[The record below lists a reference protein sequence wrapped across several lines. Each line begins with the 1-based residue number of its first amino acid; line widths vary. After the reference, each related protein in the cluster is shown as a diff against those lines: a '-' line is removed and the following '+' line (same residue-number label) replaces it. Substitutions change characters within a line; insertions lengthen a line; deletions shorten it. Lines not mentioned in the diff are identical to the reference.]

1 MAIYVYLSLIPE
13 SLISSMLPPE
23 EFGSYYAVG
32 TKKRSRGQAIF
43 FEVDREQ
50 LDEQYFPLETIEKR
64 CVPHEDGTPK
74 RTLYLSVY
82 RALEHVPLT
91 ALKAL
96 HLTTDDGRVLS
107 VDARPYEAKSTD
119 GIHLYQ
125 EFCPVTP
132 RVVSRL
138 DPAGFVKF
146 ITDPANS
153 VHVPRIAFCDLRLG
167 DLQRDPDTASAE
179 DLPYANIGHLRD
191 CVRELKGAPTKQTKT
206 VIRQMTSDVLFRTVR
221 HGFFAGDQTGIVSFP
236 FPSREQLE
244 REHHAWWRS
253 AQNTFGT

>member
-1 MAIYVYLSLIPE
+1 MAIHVYLSLIPE
-13 SLISSMLPPE
+13 SLIASMLPPE

-43 FEVDREQ
+43 FEVDRAQ
-50 LDEQYFPLETIEKR
+50 LPDYFPLDTITQR
-64 CVPHEDGTPK
+64 CVAHGDGAAK

-82 RALEHVPLT
+82 RALEHVPLS
-91 ALKAL
+91 AIKSLN
-96 HLTTDDGRVLS
+96 LTTDDGRVLTIE
-107 VDARPYEAKSTD
+107 AKPYELRTQD
-119 GIHLYQ
+119 QIHLYQ

-138 DPAGFVKF
+138 DPAAFVTHLTRPEHP
-146 ITDPANS
+146 I
-153 VHVPRIAFCDLRLG
+153 HVPRLAFCDLRLG
-167 DLQRDPDTASAE
+167 DLQRDPDSAAAE

-191 CVRELKGAPTKQTKT
+191 CVRELRGNPDKQTKT

-221 HGFFAGDQTGIVSFP
+221 HGFYVGDQGGIVSFP
-236 FPSREQLE
+236 FPSRELLE

-253 AQNTFGT
+253 AQTTIGY